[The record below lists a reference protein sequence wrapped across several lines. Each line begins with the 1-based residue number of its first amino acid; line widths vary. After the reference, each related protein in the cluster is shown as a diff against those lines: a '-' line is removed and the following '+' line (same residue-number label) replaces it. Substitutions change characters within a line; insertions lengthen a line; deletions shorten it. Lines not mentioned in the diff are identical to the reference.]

1 MATMED
7 IVQPGQG
14 PAQWRQLLCG
24 RPGTRLLSLEKSVAD
39 SENTTITGGFDVDS
53 IVGFI
58 PGLGSIR
65 KGLNIFYSPQFNRN
79 LRNDIHIKLSVDITG
94 PDGEPQ
100 GRLYAP
106 KDRKHF
112 CMSYIDGMNLC
123 DLPIVYSV
131 VKELFD
137 ANKIFPFM
145 SKNLDGLA
153 MDPIT
158 MRDLYA
164 VGGGVHCTIQL
175 FPHAYNATK
184 SRLRSVFNA
193 EDPQLQS
200 YGTRIE
206 VRFSAR
212 LAKEYVYHSI
222 RQGHNTNF
230 PYPQSLVAYPLPSN
244 VYLDYLASNFR
255 KSCLPLNSL
264 LQDNTKICYQS
275 TAVSKSQGLWI
286 WTRTREEQRL
296 RQQQLEGLGL
306 EVAMHAFRVGWLM
319 PEDSG
324 FNDLTFAE
332 RVSRKVPFH
341 LNYIVTAL
349 EPEKS

>member
-1 MATMED
+1 
-7 IVQPGQG
+7 
-14 PAQWRQLLCG
+14 
-24 RPGTRLLSLEKSVAD
+24 
-39 SENTTITGGFDVDS
+39 
-53 IVGFI
+53 
-58 PGLGSIR
+58 
-65 KGLNIFYSPQFNRN
+65 
-79 LRNDIHIKLSVDITG
+79 
-94 PDGEPQ
+94 
-100 GRLYAP
+100 
-106 KDRKHF
+106 
-112 CMSYIDGMNLC
+112 
-123 DLPIVYSV
+123 
-131 VKELFD
+131 
-137 ANKIFPFM
+137 M

-158 MRDLYA
+158 MREL
-164 VGGGVHCTIQL
+164 
-175 FPHAYNATK
+175 
-184 SRLRSVFNA
+184 LRSVFNA

-206 VRFSAR
+206 VRISAR

-255 KSCLPLNSL
+255 KFMLAFEFSL
-264 LQDNTKICYQS
+264 ARQHKGGQFVAQENLKVARAMLQLLRICYPS

-296 RQQQLEGLGL
+296 RQRQLEGLGL

-332 RVSRKVPFH
+332 RVSRKGPFH
-341 LNYIVTAL
+341 LNHIVTRFRARKEQIYNAL
-349 EPEKS
+349 DQALLVESVIEM